1 MWFVLNGVPAETH
14 SSKIQK
20 PGLLIEQPW
29 LLSSF
34 TCPRRAEVTPL
45 YALNELPHPQVV
57 LAWGFLIENPDPCT
71 LST

>member
-1 MWFVLNGVPAETH
+1 MVRPESGAGWGSIVENTKARATNRATLA
-14 SSKIQK
+14 
-20 PGLLIEQPW
+20 
-29 LLSSF
+29 LSSF

-57 LAWGFLIENPDPCT
+57 LAWGFLIEKPDPCT